1 MGVVWENEVLA
12 SCFQFLKEL
21 CLYAFLHLVCYYGNK
36 TLEQN
41 VGAYSHMIEHN
52 ITAKYS
58 LIPARLLPRKTGRES
73 LGMMR
78 LSHLNNNILVSL
90 PQLLAAW

>member
-1 MGVVWENEVLA
+1 
-12 SCFQFLKEL
+12 
-21 CLYAFLHLVCYYGNK
+21 
-36 TLEQN
+36 
-41 VGAYSHMIEHN
+41 MIEHN

-90 PQLLAAW
+90 PQLLAA